1 MPARTSPNAPAAIL
15 VSWSAAVIGGLGALA
30 LIAGGQG
37 LGALLGGCRWIG
49 VSLPIE
55 RQVWALVNQPSLAFS
70 SHPSSA
76 GYWLGGTTAC
86 LVIAVG
92 FVPLFPR
99 PRTMAFELLALQISW
114 GAAVVGLGW
123 MALLDPTD
131 GHLSR
136 FLLLH
141 DLPAALTWIVPVT
154 GAWAALIP
162 THRLLALERAARPQL
177 GRGRRILTVGLHFVL
192 PSLGWIA
199 AGTMLAS
206 RFETTLHWAPVLA
219 AALPAVAALFLSW
232 SLYPAPWVYP
242 LEPVG
247 IRGVVVTAAV
257 ATLLA
262 VSQIVLGGP
271 AGAAGNRGVLWAP
284 PDSRNNIRSWI
295 VLAPISDAVS
305 LRTPDGE

>member
-1 MPARTSPNAPAAIL
+1 MLARTSPNAPAAIL
-15 VSWSAAVIGGLGALA
+15 VSWSAAVIGTLGALA
-30 LIAGGQG
+30 FVAGGQG
-37 LGALLGGCRWIG
+37 LGALFGGCRWIG

-92 FVPLFPR
+92 VVPLFPR

-123 MALLDPTD
+123 MALLDPAD

-141 DLPAALTWIVPVT
+141 DLPAALAWILPVT

-162 THRLLALERAARPQL
+162 THRLLALERSARPQL
-177 GRGRRILTVGLHFVL
+177 GRGRRILTVMIHLVL
-192 PSLGWIA
+192 PALGWIA
-199 AGTMLAS
+199 VG
-206 RFETTLHWAPVLA
+206 TTLLSRIGIAVRWTPVLA
-219 AALPAVAALFLSW
+219 AALPAVAALSLAW
-232 SLYPAPWVYP
+232 SLYPAPWIHP
-242 LEPVG
+242 LEK
-247 IRGVVVTAAV
+247 IRFGSIVPIVVVAAV
-257 ATLLA
+257 LV

-271 AGAAGNRGVLWAP
+271 VGATGNRGVLWAP

-295 VLAPISDAVS
+295 VPASISEAVS
-305 LRTPDGE
+305 PRTPGRE